1 MASSEGRAPRR
12 PRGGSSPGDEPTS
25 DTIFDA
31 FAARAPCGRWR
42 GLRRRDPD
50 AAAAE
55 DRLEALMVNDGDA
68 PEWMNV
74 ATEIERGGVQAARRA
89 RDRAPARR
97 VEPRIATIEEE
108 EEEEEWTEG
117 GGRGEG
123 TRRASGRASGKTAS
137 ARSRSGPGGGAW
149 GSEESF
155 LVVEELRDQMRV
167 LAASQ
172 AKVLESIASF
182 VRETADVQAALT
194 ERVERME
201 NTVGA
206 AMSAANNVAASAA
219 ALADRDRADGLAVA
233 SRAAKLSAARAT
245 QQARLELATER
256 AKLEAEKGQL
266 RDAAAQLERAA
277 AQLERVAPPIGSRW
291 GAEGGGGSARDE

>member
-1 MASSEGRAPRR
+1 
-12 PRGGSSPGDEPTS
+12 
-25 DTIFDA
+25 
-31 FAARAPCGRWR
+31 
-42 GLRRRDPD
+42 
-50 AAAAE
+50 
-55 DRLEALMVNDGDA
+55 MVNDGDA
-68 PEWMNV
+68 PEWMNL
-74 ATEIERGGVQAARRA
+74 ATEIKRGGGYKPPA
-89 RDRAPARR
+89 APATALPPAASSL
-97 VEPRIATIEEE
+97 EIATIEEE
-108 EEEEEWTEG
+108 EEEEEGTEEG
-117 GGRGEG
+117 GRRGGGEG
-123 TRRASGRASGKTAS
+123 TRRASGRASGKNAS
-137 ARSRSGPGGGAW
+137 ARSRPSPGGGAW

-155 LVVEELRDQMRV
+155 LVVEELREQMRV

-182 VRETADVQAALT
+182 VRETADAQAALT

-219 ALADRDRADGLAVA
+219 ALADRDRADGLAAA

-245 QQARLELATER
+245 QQASPSSRRNEPR
-256 AKLEAEKGQL
+256 SKAEKGQL

-291 GAEGGGGSARDE
+291 GAEGEGERARRVSEHPGGIANDR